1 VTCKTYLKRLN
12 VTQFMSDHM
21 LPCME
26 GSLRSSSHRPASARQ
41 PGTAD
46 SDGGAG
52 QESDTD
58 ADQRPARSSGGGRAR
73 GRQAGQAKSYEML
86 FKCQVKLVDP
96 TGHAWP
102 VMYEGVLCAGQ
113 RHLRLTC
120 GWSEF
125 IKARKIGIGDAVTFE
140 RCARSAVTEPA
151 SRCNRASCDAP
162 PLLLP
167 RGAYTVLTRCAADDC
182 LVCLLCLQARQQ
194 PCGPGSVCEAGRQR
208 N

>member
-1 VTCKTYLKRLN
+1 VFTHTRQVTCKTYLKRLN

-41 PGTAD
+41 PGNAD
-46 SDGGAG
+46 SDGGVG

-58 ADQRPARSSGGGRAR
+58 ADHPLAHSRSSSGGGRAR
-73 GRQAGQAKSYEML
+73 RRQAGQAKAYEML

-125 IKARKIGIGDAVTFE
+125 IKSRKIGIGDAVTFE
-140 RCARSAVTEPA
+140 RCALSSHQVVY
-151 SRCNRASCDAP
+151 
-162 PLLLP
+162 
-167 RGAYTVLTRCAADDC
+167 GACI
-182 LVCLLCLQARQQ
+182 
-194 PCGPGSVCEAGRQR
+194 
-208 N
+208 

>member
-1 VTCKTYLKRLN
+1 VQVFTHTRQVTCKTYLKRLN

-26 GSLRSSSHRPASARQ
+26 GSLRSSSHRTAAAAAPRQ
-41 PGTAD
+41 PGAAATTAAAAAAAAAD
-46 SDGGAG
+46 GSGSGGAAAG
-52 QESDTD
+52 GSDTD
-58 ADQRPARSSGGGRAR
+58 ADQRGQAPAGGAAASSSGAGRAR
-73 GRQAGQAKSYEML
+73 GRQQKQGGGGQAAKSYEML

-125 IKARKIGIGDAVTFE
+125 IKARKISIGDAVTFE
-140 RCARSAVTEPA
+140 RWVVV
-151 SRCNRASCDAP
+151 
-162 PLLLP
+162 
-167 RGAYTVLTRCAADDC
+167 GG
-182 LVCLLCLQARQQ
+182 
-194 PCGPGSVCEAGRQR
+194 CG
-208 N
+208 